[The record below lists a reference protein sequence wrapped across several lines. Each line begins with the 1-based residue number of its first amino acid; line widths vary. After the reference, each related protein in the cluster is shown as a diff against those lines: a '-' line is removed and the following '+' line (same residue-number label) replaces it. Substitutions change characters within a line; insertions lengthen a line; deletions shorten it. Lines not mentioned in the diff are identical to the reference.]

1 MEKTEVKLLDRMFGR
16 SAAPAATTAPPRAQ
30 AGYLRDTRSKIL
42 STRGTALRDH
52 RDDVRIAWRRSAAL
66 AMDLIQNSGRLRGAA
81 DQVIADTVGVEL
93 VLNPQPDLEGL
104 GYSAE
109 EAAELVKTIKRR
121 WKRYAWSKRE
131 CDARGKLTLPQ
142 MVDIS
147 LRWDMAY
154 GEALGVISY
163 MSPAERR
170 RYGIVAGTKMCL
182 VTPTRLV
189 QDTSE
194 IEGLFQG
201 VIHDPLGRPVAY
213 RIEERESGI
222 LRKRDY
228 RAVDAD
234 GRDLVVHVFDPMDAG
249 DVRGISRL
257 AAAFR
262 EHIQQETLVDT
273 TIQTA
278 ILQTVFAATLTSK
291 SPSKE
296 AFEAISAIDDST
308 PAAPGSDQPLSFASE
323 YRDYFMAQMERAAE
337 SEIAIG
343 SDPRVSHLA
352 PDEEL
357 KLLSAQ
363 TPGPQF
369 LSVNNEL
376 SRGMARAIGITF
388 GGLTMNHEAATYSS
402 VRMENSSIRPVV
414 MRRRERTAAPICQS
428 VYEAWLDEEVGEGRI
443 IVKGGY
449 EMFAANRDRFCWA
462 LWQGPAQPTADD
474 LKSAKAQS
482 ERLYNGTSTLADE
495 CAENGKDADEVFTQ
509 RQREHRRYVDAGMPS
524 PFERSK
530 GGGANNHD
538 GAVDEPAPARK
549 SENV

>member
-16 SAAPAATTAPPRAQ
+16 SAAPAAVTAPPRAR
-30 AGYLRDTRSKIL
+30 AGYLRDTRSNIM
-42 STRGTALRDH
+42 STRTAALRDH
-52 RDDVRIAWRRSAAL
+52 RDDVRLAWRRSAAL

-93 VLNPQPDLEGL
+93 VLNPQPDLQGL
-104 GYSAE
+104 GYSVDE
-109 EAAELVKTIKRR
+109 TAELVKTIKRR

-131 CDARGKLTLPQ
+131 CDARGKLIVPQ
-142 MVDIS
+142 MVDIA

-154 GEALGVISY
+154 GEALGVLSY
-163 MSPAERR
+163 MSPSERR
-170 RYGIVAGTKMCL
+170 RYGITAGSKMCM
-182 VTPTRLV
+182 VAPTKLV
-189 QDTSE
+189 QDTSD

-201 VIHDPLGRPVAY
+201 VIHDPNGRPIAY
-213 RIEERESGI
+213 RIEEKEAGI
-222 LRKRDY
+222 TRKRDY

-257 AAAFR
+257 TAAFR
-262 EHIQQETLVDT
+262 EHIQQEVLVDT

-296 AFEAISAIDDST
+296 AFEAISQVMDDV
-308 PAAPGSDQPLSFASE
+308 PAAPGSDKPLSFAAE
-323 YRDYFMAQMERAAE
+323 YRDYFMAQIERAAE

-343 SDPRVSHLA
+343 SDPQISQLA

-357 KLLSAQ
+357 KLLSVQ

-388 GGLTMNHEAATYSS
+388 GGLTMNHDHASYSS
-402 VRMENSSIRPVV
+402 VRMENSSIWPVV
-414 MRRRERTAAPICQS
+414 TRRRERIAAPICQAI
-428 VYEAWLDEEVGEGRI
+428 YEAWLDEEVGEGRI
-443 IVKGGY
+443 TVKGGY
-449 EMFAANRDRFCWA
+449 ELFAANRDRFTWA
-462 LWQGPAQPTADD
+462 LWQGPAKPSADD
-474 LKSAKAQS
+474 FKSAKAAS
-482 ERLYNGTSTLADE
+482 ERLWNGTSSLAFE
-495 CAENGKDADEVFTQ
+495 CAELGIDEDENFE
-509 RQREHRRYVDAGMPS
+509 RREREHKRYVAAGMPS

-530 GGGANNHD
+530 GGGASSD
-538 GAVDEPAPARK
+538 AVEEEPKPTKKREDA
-549 SENV
+549 

>member
-1 MEKTEVKLLDRMFGR
+1 MEKTEVTASK
-16 SAAPAATTAPPRAQ
+16 AAQILGPDGLPARATTAPPRAQ
-30 AGYLRDTRSKIL
+30 TGYLRDSRSNIL
-42 STRGTALRDH
+42 SNRTASLRDH
-52 RDDVRIAWRRSAAL
+52 RDDVRLAWRRSAAL

-104 GYSAE
+104 GYSPE
-109 EAAELVKTIKRR
+109 ETAELAKTIKRR

-131 CDARGKLTLPQ
+131 CDARGKLIVPQ
-142 MVDIS
+142 MIDIA

-170 RYGIVAGTKMCL
+170 RYGIVAGTKMCM

-201 VIHDPLGRPVAY
+201 VIHDPAGRPVAY
-213 RIEERESGI
+213 RIEEKESGI
-222 LRKRDY
+222 MRKRDY

-296 AFEAISAIDDST
+296 AFEAIEAMDDNVKDGDKSYR
-308 PAAPGSDQPLSFASE
+308 DE
-323 YRDYFMAQMERAAE
+323 YRDYFLGTLDRAAE

-357 KLLSAQ
+357 KLLSAN

-369 LSVNNEL
+369 LPVNNEL

-388 GGLTMNHEAATYSS
+388 GGLTMNHDSATYSS
-402 VRMENSSIRPVV
+402 VRMENSSIWPVV
-414 MRRRERTAAPICQS
+414 TRRRERTAAPICQS
-428 VYEAWLDEEVGEGRI
+428 IYEAWLDEEVGEGRI

-449 EMFAANRDRFCWA
+449 ETFASNRDRFCWA
-462 LWQGPAQPTADD
+462 LWQGPAKPTADD

-495 CAENGKDADEVFTQ
+495 CAENGKDPDEVFTQ
-509 RQREHRRYVDAGMPS
+509 RQREHKRYVESGMPS

-530 GGGANNHD
+530 GGGGVSDTA
-538 GAVDEPAPARK
+538 ADEPAPARK
-549 SENV
+549 NENA